1 MATVAD
7 LPAICV
13 LGRAM
18 HQESTFA
25 PMDYDLER
33 VKETLGGLMDKS
45 QFVVVAEGTNGEVIG
60 VMAGMVTQSWF
71 GNDMVANDLA
81 LFVHPD
87 HRGGM
92 LAARLIKTFVKWA
105 RLAGAKQIRPGV
117 ISGCKVADALYEKLG
132 FRRCGATFV
141 MEGA

>member
-1 MATVAD
+1 MN
-7 LPAICV
+7 
-13 LGRAM
+13 
-18 HQESTFA
+18 
-25 PMDYDLER
+25 
-33 VKETLGGLMDKS
+33 KS
-45 QFVVVAEGTNGEVIG
+45 QFVVVAEGTNGDVIG
-60 VMAGMVTQSWF
+60 GMAGTVTQSWF

-81 LFVHPD
+81 LFIHPD

-117 ISGCKVADALYEKLG
+117 ISGCEVAAKLYERLG
-132 FRRCGATFV
+132 FRKCGATFV